1 MATVVTNED
10 ARINIAENLQRLL
23 SALGWKQADL
33 ARATGES
40 EMTISHM
47 VRGARLPSA
56 ALLARVAEALQT
68 SSEHLL
74 TPHREKLPEKS
85 A

>member
-10 ARINIAENLQRLL
+10 ARVNIAENLQRLL
-23 SALGWKQADL
+23 AALGWKQADL
-33 ARATGES
+33 ARATGEN
-40 EMTISHM
+40 EMTISYL

-68 SSEHLL
+68 TVEHLL
-74 TPHREKLPEKS
+74 TPHQEKVS
-85 A
+85 